1 MAEAG
6 KNLKALPRVVA
17 AAEEVNTNRMELRLA
32 AAAEVNNNLVAEL
45 QPAE

>member
-6 KNLKALPRVVA
+6 KNLKALPRVVV
-17 AAEEVNTNRMELRLA
+17 AEEVNTNRMELRLA